1 VTAILA
7 VLTNAVPVLGVAFLK
22 WDPTYI
28 LILYW
33 AESVMIGFFNV
44 IMMITSSLAGHHGGR
59 TAPGQRF
66 GGIGLPG
73 FFIVHYGLFMAVQ
86 GLFIVVLFMRDRGP
100 LLAGLFSPRGYLP
113 ALAVMFAGQLYT
125 FLWYFVRQRQYLH
138 TKPGDLMFRPYPRV
152 FIMQVTIILG
162 AFIMTGTGW
171 HLGPIVIWVAAKT
184 AVDLL
189 MSSRAIRRRSTP

>member
-1 VTAILA
+1 MAAIL
-7 VLTNAVPVLGVAFLK
+7 VILTNAVPVLGVAFLT

-44 IMMITSSLAGHHGGR
+44 IMMTTSSLAGHYGGS
-59 TAPGQRF
+59 TAPVQRF

-73 FFIVHYGLFMAVQ
+73 FFILHYGLFMAVQ
-86 GLFIVVLFMRDRGP
+86 GLFIIVLFWRGRAP
-100 LLAGLFSPRGYLP
+100 VLSELLSPHGYLP
-113 ALAVMFAGQLYT
+113 ALVVMLVSQLYS

-138 TKPGDLMFRPYPRV
+138 TKPEDLMFRPYPRV

-162 AFIMTGTGW
+162 AFVMTGTGW

-189 MSSRAIRRRSTP
+189 MSSRAIRRSSTP